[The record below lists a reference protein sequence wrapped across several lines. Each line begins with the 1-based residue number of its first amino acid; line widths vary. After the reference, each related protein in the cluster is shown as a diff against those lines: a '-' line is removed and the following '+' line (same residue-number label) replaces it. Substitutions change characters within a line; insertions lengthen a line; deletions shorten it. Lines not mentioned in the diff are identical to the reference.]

1 MKAFSWG
8 PANVEHI
15 AKHGVAPAEAQYVA
29 THARKPFPRYVGDG
43 KWQVWGRTMD
53 GRYLQVIYVYPDDED
68 VDIDS
73 LSVTDLLAFSAG
85 EAQVVYVIHAMELDD
100 EQKAFVRKRQG

>member
-53 GRYLQVIYVYPDDED
+53 GHPDDED

-73 LSVTDLLAFSAG
+73 LSVTDLVAFSAG